1 MKNIIFKGEP
11 GYNKKRKKKLM
22 WGSITGFLLMFLL
35 FITGYL
41 IYGTAKNLI
50 TIGAVLVVLPTAK
63 LYVQYLMLSW
73 KNNADPAFYDKIKN
87 ENPDLKIVCELQ
99 VTGSE
104 KNFEIMYLA
113 ISKDNDIVAYS
124 ANEKTDAVKFEKAVV
139 NFLNYYNWD
148 TKVKLFMDLEKFEAR
163 LKELSVNQTDLS
175 QEEKEH
181 MDTVFEKLSIM
192 SI

>member
-1 MKNIIFKGEP
+1 
-11 GYNKKRKKKLM
+11 
-22 WGSITGFLLMFLL
+22 MFLL

-63 LYVQYLMLSW
+63 IYVQYLMLSW

>member
-1 MKNIIFKGEP
+1 
-11 GYNKKRKKKLM
+11 
-22 WGSITGFLLMFLL
+22 
-35 FITGYL
+35 
-41 IYGTAKNLI
+41 
-50 TIGAVLVVLPTAK
+50 
-63 LYVQYLMLSW
+63 
-73 KNNADPAFYDKIKN
+73 
-87 ENPDLKIVCELQ
+87 
-99 VTGSE
+99 
-104 KNFEIMYLA
+104 MYLA